1 MPGSGRAAGLRVD
14 RQPRSG
20 DDWPVGS
27 DKSASGRRHHGS
39 RVHRGHRP
47 VVGLHG
53 QVRLQVC
60 QPRGPVEPPH
70 RPDRLGAYA
79 RAAEPGDQD
88 VGGRLQV
95 RRSREA
101 GGDDPGAGG
110 LPRPLHEQSPGGGPG
125 QDHPDPRQ
133 GPESGQSTA
142 RDGLASPAE
151 GSGMLDDTPIEP
163 GIPVPDG
170 GVPVP
175 VSPGSREWLRS
186 SPRAGRR
193 FWLALAAAGAL
204 LVAGAYWAGTH
215 ATSPAAI
222 ENRYKPAPRTVLT
235 ATVVLRRLSQT
246 LIVRGVIAAASVRG
260 VGFGSVNVPG
270 AQPIVTARPPR
281 VGSVVADG
289 SVLAQV
295 AGRPVFAMRG
305 VTPMYRD
312 LTIGDRGPD
321 VGQLQDGLAAVRAF
335 YRNSGYAPPASTSGK
350 GGALVVPQAEIVFI
364 PRLPA
369 EVQSTTL
376 ALGQP
381 VGDPALTLASGQLR
395 AVVPLTAAQV
405 GLVRPGHPAV
415 LYVTGHGGT
424 VRRVAAKVTAI
435 RRAGRAAGKHARSG
449 PKAVLAP
456 RRPLRWSLMG
466 HQVTAR
472 IVIAATRG
480 AVLAVPVSA
489 LYTTA
494 DGETMVTTITHGKR
508 INLPVRAGAETGGYV
523 PVQPLRG
530 QLAAGDRVVVGE

>member
-1 MPGSGRAAGLRVD
+1 MP
-14 RQPRSG
+14 
-20 DDWPVGS
+20 
-27 DKSASGRRHHGS
+27 
-39 RVHRGHRP
+39 
-47 VVGLHG
+47 
-53 QVRLQVC
+53 
-60 QPRGPVEPPH
+60 
-70 RPDRLGAYA
+70 
-79 RAAEPGDQD
+79 
-88 VGGRLQV
+88 
-95 RRSREA
+95 
-101 GGDDPGAGG
+101 
-110 LPRPLHEQSPGGGPG
+110 
-125 QDHPDPRQ
+125 
-133 GPESGQSTA
+133 
-142 RDGLASPAE
+142 
-151 GSGMLDDTPIEP
+151 DDTPIEP
-163 GIPVPDG
+163 GIPVPDAG
-170 GVPVP
+170 EPVP
-175 VSPGSREWLRS
+175 VSPGRRERLRS
-186 SPRAGRR
+186 SQRAGRR
-193 FWLALAAAGAL
+193 FWLALAAAVAL

-222 ENRYKPAPRTVLT
+222 QKRYKPAPRTVLT

-246 LIVRGVIAAASVRG
+246 LTVRGVIAAASVRQ

-281 VGSVVADG
+281 VGSAVADG

-295 AGRPVFAMRG
+295 AGRPVFAMAG

-312 LTIGDRGPD
+312 LTTGDRGPD
-321 VGQLQDGLAAVRAF
+321 VAQLQDGLAALGFPTGDSFGVFGRSTNAAVRAF

-369 EVQSTTL
+369 VLQSSSL
-376 ALGQP
+376 VLGQP

-395 AVVPLTAAQV
+395 AVVPLTAAQI

-415 LYVTGHGGT
+415 LYVTGHGGA

-435 RRAGRAAGKHARSG
+435 RRVRRAAGKAAGKAARSG

-466 HQVTAR
+466 HRVTVR

-489 LYTTA
+489 LFTTA
-494 DGETMVTTITHGKR
+494 DGQTMVTTIIHGKR
-508 INLPVRAGAETGGYV
+508 VSVQVRAGAETGGYV